1 MITIKSQKE
10 IVLMRKAGAIVARAH
25 QLVEE
30 MIVPGITTARL
41 DQAVEKLILDSEA
54 IPTFKGYGGFPK
66 SICTSINEEVV
77 HGIPSNRKLNE
88 GDIVSVDIGATY
100 KGYVGDAAKTHP
112 VGKISKKA
120 QKLIDVTRESFFKG
134 IEFAK
139 EGYRLSDISNAIQ
152 IYVEANGFSIVR
164 DYVGHGVGRKMHED
178 PSIPNFGQGGHG
190 PRLKAGMTL
199 AIEPMV
205 NIGTYEVE
213 TLDDQ
218 WTVVTLDG
226 ELSSH
231 FEHSI
236 LITGKSQPELLTTLG
251 D

>member
-1 MITIKSQKE
+1 MITIKSQNE
-10 IVLMRKAGAIVARAH
+10 ISLMREAGSIVARAH
-25 QLVEE
+25 QLVKE
-30 MIVPGITTARL
+30 MIVPGITTLEL
-41 DQAVEKLILDSEA
+41 DRAVEQLILDSEA

-66 SICTSINEEVV
+66 SICTSVNEEVV

-112 VGKISKKA
+112 VGKVTKEA
-120 QKLIDVTRESFFKG
+120 QKLIDITRESFFKG
-134 IEFAK
+134 IKFAR
-139 EGYRLSDISNAIQ
+139 EGYRISDISNAIQ
-152 IYVEANGFSIVR
+152 TYVEANGFSIVR

-178 PSIPNFGQGGHG
+178 PSIPNFGEKGHG
-190 PRLKAGMTL
+190 PRLRAGMTL

-213 TLDDQ
+213 VLENQ

-226 ELSSH
+226 QLSSH

-236 LITGKSQPELLTTLG
+236 LITGTDQPELLTVI
-251 D
+251 

>member
-1 MITIKSQKE
+1 
-10 IVLMRKAGAIVARAH
+10 MRAAGSIVARAH
-25 QLVEE
+25 RLVEE
-30 MIVPGITTARL
+30 MIRPGITTLEL
-41 DQAVEKLILDSEA
+41 DRAVEKLIIDSEA
-54 IPTFKGYGGFPK
+54 IPTFKGYGGFPNA
-66 SICTSINEEVV
+66 ICTSVNEEVV
-77 HGIPSNRKLNE
+77 HGIPSKRKLIE

-112 VGKISKKA
+112 VGKISKQA
-120 QKLIDVTRESFFKG
+120 QELIDVTRQSFFKG
-134 IEFAK
+134 IEFAR

-152 IYVEANGFSIVR
+152 TYVEANGYAIVR

-178 PSIPNFGQGGHG
+178 PSIPNYGQKGHG

-205 NIGTYEVE
+205 NIGTYEVK

-226 ELSSH
+226 QLSSH

-236 LITGKSQPELLTTLG
+236 LITGTSQPELLTII
-251 D
+251 